1 MGEKCKLYY
10 LQSTFSNVNKIAT
23 YISSMFK
30 SENDEFFGFIMFFK
44 DFLEEPNNAA
54 LFQSIIFLN
63 PIFFKDTYFFKQL
76 KKKKK
81 KNCTNGY

>member
-1 MGEKCKLYY
+1 MGERYKLYY

-23 YISSMFK
+23 YTSLMFK

-54 LFQSIIFLN
+54 LFQSIIF
-63 PIFFKDTYFFKQL
+63 FKDTYFFKQL
-76 KKKKK
+76 KKKK
-81 KNCTNGY
+81 NCTNGY

>member
-1 MGEKCKLYY
+1 
-10 LQSTFSNVNKIAT
+10 
-23 YISSMFK
+23 MFK

-81 KNCTNGY
+81 KLY

>member
-1 MGEKCKLYY
+1 MGEKYKLYY

-23 YISSMFK
+23 YTSLMFK

-44 DFLEEPNNAA
+44 DFLEERNNAA

-63 PIFFKDTYFFKQL
+63 PIFFKDTFFFKQL
-76 KKKKK
+76 LKIKIK
-81 KNCTNGY
+81 